1 MIPPSPDAALENW
14 KVIAREVIAFG
25 AAFVLS
31 LAVSVAVVELA
42 WRLI

>member
-1 MIPPSPDAALENW
+1 MIQPSPNAAFENW
-14 KVIAREVIAFG
+14 KVITQEVIAFG

-31 LAVSVAVVELA
+31 LALSVAVVELT

>member
-1 MIPPSPDAALENW
+1 MIQPSPAAAREDW
-14 KVIAREVIAFG
+14 KVIAQEIIAFG

-31 LAVSVAVVELA
+31 LAISVAAVELT

>member
-1 MIPPSPDAALENW
+1 MIQPSPDAALENW
-14 KVIAREVIAFG
+14 KVVAQEVIAFG

-31 LAVSVAVVELA
+31 LAVSVAVVELT

>member
-1 MIPPSPDAALENW
+1 MIQHSPDAALANW
-14 KVIAREVIAFG
+14 KVIAQEVIAFG

-31 LAVSVAVVELA
+31 LALSVAVVELI

>member
-1 MIPPSPDAALENW
+1 MTQPSTDAALENW
-14 KVIAREVIAFG
+14 KIIAKEVIAFG

-31 LAVSVAVVELA
+31 LAVSVAVVQLT

>member
-1 MIPPSPDAALENW
+1 MIQPSPGTARDNW
-14 KVIAREVIAFG
+14 KAIAQEIIAFG

-31 LAVSVAVVELA
+31 LAISVAAVELT

>member
-1 MIPPSPDAALENW
+1 MIQNW
-14 KVIAREVIAFG
+14 KVIAQEVIAFG

-31 LAVSVAVVELA
+31 LALSVAVVELT